1 MCKSRK
7 KYEKKRDE
15 IRDMKNISES
25 QRSML
30 YFNNWQD
37 YIFNSIPEETR
48 QKNISNHLDQIIFV
62 RI

>member
-7 KYEKKRDE
+7 KYDKRRDE
-15 IRDMKNISES
+15 IRDMKGITESE
-25 QRSML
+25 RSML

-37 YIFNSIPEETR
+37 YIFNSIPEDTR
-48 QKNISNHLDQIIFV
+48 QKNTANHLEQMIFV